1 MAVTYDAPSSGGGY
15 PDFETPCPLFASR
28 FQYPQANLGNR
39 TMIVFG
45 RTYVQ
50 QLGYWVA
57 ETLDT
62 EDTYLSGYY
71 LYEETKPEL
80 SRPGGLVE
88 WQRWYGNVPATY
100 FTNASEAV
108 TFPGYYSEWDAD
120 APVSPATSVYRPPLT
135 KVVAVQ
141 EKHSFVLS
149 TTPFLTFDPDMEM
162 KLQTAEKA
170 YIDYIDN
177 NSLVNAGGQ
186 SPSVATPQTLTYA
199 EWQDKINETGGADK
213 QFVCKEPTVQ
223 RAYGAG
229 NIWELIEYF
238 AEAE

>member
-15 PDFETPCPLFASR
+15 PDFETKLALYWTR
-28 FQYPQANLGNR
+28 YQYPQRNLGNN
-39 TMIVFG
+39 TMINFG
-45 RTYVQ
+45 RTYVI
-50 QLGYWVA
+50 QLGFWNA
-57 ETLDT
+57 TALDT
-62 EDTYLSGYY
+62 EDSDISGFY

-80 SRPGGLVE
+80 TRPGGLVE
-88 WQRWYGNVPATY
+88 WQQWFGNVPATY
-100 FTNASEAV
+100 STNSSEAV

-135 KVVAVQ
+135 KVVNVREQ
-141 EKHSFVLS
+141 HSFILS
-149 TTPFLTFDPDMEM
+149 TTPFTTFAPDMAM

-170 YIDYIDN
+170 YIDYVDN
-177 NSLVNAGGQ
+177 NSLVNGGGQ
-186 SPSVATPQTLTYA
+186 SPSTATPQTLTYA

-213 QFVCKEPTVQ
+213 EFVCKEPTVQ

-238 AEAE
+238 AEAQ